1 MINFVEESTVSDVN
15 TEATTAEK
23 DSMSPVEA
31 TSAATE
37 TTDAV
42 GENSTV
48 AERPEAEETQSPP
61 ETEEF
66 GASTE
71 NIFFDEYPE
80 NDCLD
85 TPSEEH
91 GDPDGNVFF
100 DEFPSEANPASEE
113 PQETDIPKSYK
124 EMSKSRACGG
134 SYKELKNEGWGW
146 GDNPPREVHHMPAD
160 SASHLEREDGPAI
173 AIDYTDHQQT
183 ASCGS
188 SRDAKEYRAV
198 QKELIDNGDFRGALQ
213 MDIDDLRDKFGDKY
227 DNAISQMLN
236 YVEKLEQAGKI

>member
-91 GDPDGNVFF
+91 GDPDGNVFLTNS
-100 DEFPSEANPASEE
+100 P
-113 PQETDIPKSYK
+113 
-124 EMSKSRACGG
+124 
-134 SYKELKNEGWGW
+134 L
-146 GDNPPREVHHMPAD
+146 
-160 SASHLEREDGPAI
+160 
-173 AIDYTDHQQT
+173 
-183 ASCGS
+183 
-188 SRDAKEYRAV
+188 
-198 QKELIDNGDFRGALQ
+198 RGAS
-213 MDIDDLRDKFGDKY
+213 R
-227 DNAISQMLN
+227 N
-236 YVEKLEQAGKI
+236 